1 MIFLKILL
9 LIVLILLLIF
19 ITICLS
25 SIVIKISFWGG
36 KLQYCVAYF
45 GFQILPF
52 KKKTNFLDKFQKKK
66 KKPKSK
72 EKKQNFLIDKIL
84 IQLQKFVTMTDI
96 LSSGFYAL
104 SGTLQKFAKAIKWC
118 NIKTD
123 ITIGNEDAYECAKQ
137 YGLIQAVLQNLLV
150 LLDTLTQVKR
160 KQIAVAC
167 DFTRDDSRYD
177 ISFTCKMHIGKFLIA
192 VICFLWEY
200 LKDSRKA
207 EDEILNEKL

>member
-9 LIVLILLLIF
+9 LIIIILLLIF
-19 ITICLS
+19 IIICLS
-25 SIVIKISFWGG
+25 SIVIKINFWNG
-36 KLQYCVAYF
+36 KLQWYVAYF

-66 KKPKSK
+66 KKPKAK
-72 EKKQNFLIDKIL
+72 EKKKFFLLDKIL
-84 IQLQKFVTMTDI
+84 IQLQKFVTMTDM

-123 ITIGNEDAYECAKQ
+123 IKIGNEDAYECAKQ
-137 YGLIQAVLQNLLV
+137 YGLVQAGLQNLLA

-160 KQIAVAC
+160 KKIVITC
-167 DFTRDDSRYD
+167 DFTRDDSRY
-177 ISFTCKMHIGKFLIA
+177 
-192 VICFLWEY
+192 
-200 LKDSRKA
+200 
-207 EDEILNEKL
+207 